1 MTTTTIA
8 DQGGQQTPHRQTP
21 KKPVDP
27 RIPGVVTSRSDHK
40 PRIVQM
46 HDEPVPLGLWIL
58 FCGPVAAGK
67 GTIMTALRDRIASRF
82 SVSYTTR
89 SPREGEVDGTH
100 YHFVSEDDFRVLVR
114 DGHFIEVA
122 QSANDHWYG
131 TPISPLIE
139 CFDSGGIMIGDVD
152 LEGMR
157 QIRGKAASLPNC
169 VLVDIFYL
177 PPGDTLDD
185 QIVVLGRRIMTREGS
200 TDGVAG
206 RLARAA
212 EEISAAHEFSH
223 RIVSREGAVDQIVE
237 EEILP
242 LLRSFRPDLFPDP
255 CAV

>member
-1 MTTTTIA
+1 
-8 DQGGQQTPHRQTP
+8 
-21 KKPVDP
+21 
-27 RIPGVVTSRSDHK
+27 
-40 PRIVQM
+40 
-46 HDEPVPLGLWIL
+46 
-58 FCGPVAAGK
+58 
-67 GTIMTALRDRIASRF
+67 
-82 SVSYTTR
+82 
-89 SPREGEVDGTH
+89 
-100 YHFVSEDDFRVLVR
+100 
-114 DGHFIEVA
+114 
-122 QSANDHWYG
+122 
-131 TPISPLIE
+131 
-139 CFDSGGIMIGDVD
+139 MIGDVD